1 MYITN
6 RDTQHLHTINCF
18 LFGLTVTNLKT
29 VLTALK
35 HQLAEY
41 DYTLIDTQ
49 LRGYRM
55 IITVI
60 DQQSGRAE
68 PIVEVSNCPEQP
80 TELIMLFKQ
89 CQFAA

>member
-1 MYITN
+1 MHTTN

-18 LFGLTVTNLKT
+18 LFGLTVTNLKA
-29 VLTALK
+29 VLAALK
-35 HQLAEY
+35 YQLAEY

>member
-41 DYTLIDTQ
+41 DYPLVKPNFVV
-49 LRGYRM
+49 
-55 IITVI
+55 TV
-60 DQQSGRAE
+60 
-68 PIVEVSNCPEQP
+68 
-80 TELIMLFKQ
+80 
-89 CQFAA
+89 